1 MAFNTGGA
9 AAGAVG
15 TGITAYAAGGPI
27 GGLAGAAVGG
37 LLGGLTGGDKQ
48 SNHDVGFS
56 NNTQERSQR
65 INQSQQQQQAS
76 QQQIAQDLQNY
87 FLTGQYNPTWNNI
100 PNAGSYGNPYQSAPG
115 GPVAKL
121 LQFGLNSEQDLA
133 QKRQNVAMGLLS
145 QFGRQYDAANNFAAQ
160 QLKYGSDAIGAQSG
174 LYRDALNQSDA
185 NVNLQG
191 NLFDSINQYIQS
203 GGAPSQA
210 QQQMIGGIYDSQRQI
225 GQSNL
230 NQGFGEALRQLQDQA
245 TSRGLRFGDT
255 PIQDRGGLLAQ
266 EYLRNATNLESSIG
280 GNQANALL
288 QTPFQQQN
296 QNLQAL
302 GQAQGSN
309 LNVLN
314 AFSMPINQAFAQ
326 QGQQF
331 QQVQFGAQYAPA
343 AFSGVP
349 IQNLQAYLSGG
360 SYAQPNV
367 AYAPS
372 SPAPFQ
378 PSFASNFANTFG
390 ASLGQGVGGGVS
402 TAIGNLATNAG
413 QNNTGSFYPQGVQQY
428 GNPIGPSLY

>member
-9 AAGAVG
+9 AGGAVS
-15 TGITAYAAGGPI
+15 TGITAFSATGNPFAAAGGA
-27 GGLAGAAVGG
+27 LVGG
-37 LLGGLTGGDKQ
+37 LLGGLTGGDSV
-48 SNHDVGFS
+48 SNNKVGFS

-65 INQSQQQQQAS
+65 INQSQQQQLAS
-76 QQQIAQDLQNY
+76 QAQIAQDLQNY

-100 PNAGSYGNPYQSAPG
+100 PNAGSYGNPYQTAPS
-115 GPVAKL
+115 GPVADL
-121 LQFGLNSEQDLA
+121 LQFGLNSEKDLA
-133 QKRQNVAMGLLS
+133 QKRQNIAMGVLG
-145 QFGRQYDAANNFAAQ
+145 QFGKQYDTANNFAMQ

-210 QQQMIGGIYDSQRQI
+210 QQQMIGSIYDSQRQI

-230 NQGFGEALRQLQDQA
+230 NQQFGEALRGLQDQA

-266 EYLRNATNLESSIG
+266 EFARNATNLESSIG

-309 LNVLN
+309 LSVLN
-314 AFSMPINQAFAQ
+314 AFSTPINQAFTQ

-331 QQVQFGAQYAPA
+331 QQGQFGAQYAPS
-343 AFSGVP
+343 AFSGIP
-349 IQNLQAYLSGG
+349 IQNLSAYLSGG
-360 SYAQPNV
+360 AYAQPNV
-367 AYAPS
+367 SYAAP
-372 SPAPFQ
+372 SPAPVQ
-378 PSFASNFANTFG
+378 PSFSSNFANTFG
-390 ASLGQGVGGGVS
+390 AGLGQAAAGGVS
-402 TAIGNLATNAG
+402 TAIGNLAVGGG
-413 QNNTGSFYPQGVQQY
+413 QPQQSSAL
-428 GNPIGPSLY
+428 NWP